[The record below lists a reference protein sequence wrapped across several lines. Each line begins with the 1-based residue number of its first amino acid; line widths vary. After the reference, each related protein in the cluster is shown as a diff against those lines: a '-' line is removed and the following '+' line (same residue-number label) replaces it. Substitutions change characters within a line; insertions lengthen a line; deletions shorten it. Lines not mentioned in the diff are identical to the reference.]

1 MDYKISKELRDS
13 IDGLAGPAF
22 CKDENSVYQYLNPNL
37 GRIYGVRHHLD
48 FVGGTDF
55 DIPCDVAACAEAFQ
69 EQDRLVMSSGKEFK
83 ILDIHPF
90 ADGQWGVYLGSK
102 KPWLDENNKV
112 IGTVF
117 RGMDITNA
125 YSMAFSTQL
134 AKFTGHQQDSYTLT
148 QDGGAI
154 TAGAVSLSPR
164 ESEVLF
170 LILRGKTAKLA
181 ATVLG
186 LSYRTVQQYIDSLKE
201 KFHVESKIELIDAA
215 MAQGYMSQIPLSI
228 FSKQLSVVLAAE

>member
-1 MDYKISKELRDS
+1 
-13 IDGLAGPAF
+13 
-22 CKDENSVYQYLNPNL
+22 
-37 GRIYGVRHHLD
+37 
-48 FVGGTDF
+48 
-55 DIPCDVAACAEAFQ
+55 
-69 EQDRLVMSSGKEFK
+69 
-83 ILDIHPF
+83 
-90 ADGQWGVYLGSK
+90 
-102 KPWLDENNKV
+102 
-112 IGTVF
+112 
-117 RGMDITNA
+117 
-125 YSMAFSTQL
+125 L

-148 QDGGAI
+148 QDGDAI
-154 TAGAVSLSPR
+154 TEGAVSLSPR

-215 MAQGYMSQIPLSI
+215 MAQGYLSQIPLSI